1 MAFEMN
7 NMLIPGSA
15 GEICLYQDGKAAGSV
30 PRFVVSLTM
39 SIREN
44 ELKNA
49 LSDVIVLFPQLA
61 AGVRVCGES
70 LELYPVNGTIPVTAV
85 SEAALSGLHIGGP
98 ETGGYLFHVTYSGK
112 SVFFDWHLALCDE
125 RGMSEFV
132 KAVIFRYLQLCGYD
146 ISNDG
151 SVKEVHSQSTMIEG
165 LDPYVRLE
173 DIPAS
178 RPVWYMDAKAF
189 SAPFNEG
196 ESDYVYQIRIPISK
210 IKGQVRQY
218 ISQPEA
224 FISPLFSHVLYEK
237 YRNEIG
243 DGEYIVS
250 FIRENLRPHFP
261 SASLRLFFSPL
272 TLAYNRNLEEYPIST
287 ILMSQKK
294 LLDAQLRNDA
304 LAYSAHRL
312 VEMTEGVCDSSL
324 SLSEKISHSSLS
336 LEKVSKTATF
346 SICNLGNTVM
356 PETLQQ
362 YITEFYPI
370 FPAAGFAYSL
380 TVVNFKGELLVTVA
394 TRDGD
399 RSLPFRFASIL
410 NSQDVY
416 AFVADEFRFN
426 QLDYI
431 PKTK

>member
-1 MAFEMN
+1 MSSEFN
-7 NMLIPGSA
+7 NGLIPGAA
-15 GEICLYQDGKAAGSV
+15 GEVCLYQDGKSAGSV
-30 PRFVVSLTM
+30 PRFVITLTM
-39 SIREN
+39 SVRKKELEDAVN
-44 ELKNA
+44 ET
-49 LSDVIVLFPQLA
+49 IHLFPQLA
-61 AGVRVCGES
+61 AGVRLSGES
-70 LELYPVNGTIPVTAV
+70 LELYPVSNPVPV
-85 SEAALSGLHIGGP
+85 SEEAAMGDPGFSIGSP
-98 ETGGYLFHVTYSGK
+98 ETGEYLFQVSYSGK
-112 SVFFDWHLALCDE
+112 TLFFDWHLSLCDE
-125 RGMSEFV
+125 RGMAEFV
-132 KAVIFRYLQLCGYD
+132 KSVIFRYLQLCGFD
-146 ISNDG
+146 VLNDG
-151 SVKEVHSQSTMIEG
+151 SVKDDHTPSTVMEG
-165 LDPYVRLE
+165 MDPYVRLE

-178 RPVWYMDAKAF
+178 RPVWYMDAKSF
-189 SAPFNEG
+189 SAPLHPEV
-196 ESDYVYQIRIPISK
+196 SDYVYQIRIPLSK

-218 ISQPEA
+218 LSQPEA
-224 FISPLFSHVLYEK
+224 FISPVFSHVLYEK
-237 YRNEIG
+237 YVNEISE
-243 DGEYIVS
+243 GEYIVS
-250 FIRENLRPHFP
+250 YIRENLRPHFP

-272 TLAYNRNLEEYPIST
+272 TLAYNRNLAEYPVTT

-304 LAYSAHRL
+304 LAYSARCL
-312 VEMTEGVCDSSL
+312 VDMSENACDSSL
-324 SLSEKISHSSLS
+324 SISEKISRSDAV
-336 LEKVSKTATF
+336 LEKVSGTATF

>member
-1 MAFEMN
+1 MSFEMN
-7 NMLIPGSA
+7 NVLIPGSA

-39 SIREN
+39 SVRE
-44 ELKNA
+44 EQLKNA

-61 AGVRVCGES
+61 AGVKVNGES
-70 LELYPVNGTIPVTAV
+70 LELYPINNPIPVTGV
-85 SEAALSGLHIGGP
+85 SDETMSDLHIGGP
-98 ETGGYLFHVTYSGK
+98 ETGGYLFRVTYSGK
-112 SVFFDWHLALCDE
+112 SVYFDWHLALCDE
-125 RGMSEFV
+125 RGISEFV
-132 KAVIFRYLQLCGYD
+132 KAVIFRYIQLCGYK

-165 LDPYVRLE
+165 LDPYARLE

-178 RPVWYMDAKAF
+178 RPVWYMDAKSF
-189 SAPFNEG
+189 SVPSHE
-196 ESDYVYQIRIPISK
+196 EKSCYVDQVRIPVSK

-224 FISPLFSHVLYEK
+224 FISPLFSRVLYEK
-237 YRNEIG
+237 YKDEIG
-243 DGEYIVS
+243 EGEYIVS

-272 TLAYNRNLEEYPIST
+272 TLAYNRNLEEYPMST

-304 LAYSAHRL
+304 LAYSARRL
-312 VEMTEGVCDSSL
+312 VAMAEEACDSRL
-324 SLSEKISHSSLS
+324 SLSEKISRSTAS
-336 LEKVSKTATF
+336 LEKVSGTATF

-362 YITEFYPI
+362 YITEFYPV
-370 FPAAGFAYSL
+370 FPSAGFAYSL
-380 TVVNFKGELLVTVA
+380 SVVNFKGEMLVTVA
-394 TRDGD
+394 CKDGD
-399 RSLPFRFASIL
+399 RMLPFRFASIL

-416 AFVADEFRFN
+416 AFVADEFRFK

-431 PKTK
+431 PKIK